1 MPEAEAKLRQAAI
14 EFLEAAGEAAEETAR
29 SPDRADPLDEVDAD
43 VFSLGEFEPVVDA
56 RDLAELKR
64 RLREERLVPSVVA
77 ELVNLAR
84 QVATALLEL

>member
-29 SPDRADPLDEVDAD
+29 APDRADPLDQVETN
-43 VFSLGEFEPVVDA
+43 VFSLGEFEPVVDE
-56 RDLAELKR
+56 RDLVELKR
-64 RLREERLVPSVVA
+64 RLRSERLLPAAVM